1 MIKKCFLMTA
11 LCLSVLAISQSC
23 HKPDQ
28 PKEPETIADKIELE
42 SRNLTCSPNAETL
55 TTTVTTANGITKV
68 ESSSDWCKV
77 SFADATV
84 TLEVAENG
92 SVLSRDAT
100 ITVVSGTESA
110 KIALNQ
116 DGVVIDFPLSGKAI
130 STNDE
135 AKDTVVTFTTNA
147 DFVFSSSVD
156 WASAEKSDDGMK
168 ISLQENTT
176 GTIRTGTVYMTFGEL
191 KDSVYVTQSDFVGL
205 YGKSMYIYYGFWD
218 PSMPVNGG
226 PVTITNEKMSIEKL
240 SDGEGSEFTGP
251 FNFPIKIKGDEE
263 GHYVATI
270 ESGSFL
276 GFFNENANQSFFLA
290 FMGSK
295 PLWSG
300 QSWDI
305 VFTKEK
311 DANGEDFLVGRFAKT
326 IYESNDPSITYDA
339 KPEFGASLL
348 FAFCFG
354 KDNYPNN
361 FSGQAYTMIAPLL
374 VSKELDVMEDWEDQE
389 EYFRLAGLEY

>member
-11 LCLSVLAISQSC
+11 LCLSVLAIILSC
-23 HKPDQ
+23 NKPDQ

-42 SRNLTCSPNAETL
+42 SRNLTCSPNATTL
-55 TTTVTTANGITKV
+55 TTTVTTANGITSV
-68 ESSSDWCKV
+68 ESSNDWCKV
-77 SFADATV
+77 SFDKATV
-84 TLEVAENG
+84 TLDVAENA
-92 SVLSRDAT
+92 SVMSRDAT

-116 DGVVIDFPLSGKAI
+116 DGVVIDFPLSGQAI

-176 GTIRTGTVYMTFGEL
+176 GTIRTGTVYMTFGEI
-191 KDSVYVTQSDFVGL
+191 KDSVYVTQSDFVGVC
-205 YGKSMYIYYGFWD
+205 GNMHFYYGFWFPGD
-218 PSMPVNGG
+218 FIDGG
-226 PVTITNEKMSIEKL
+226 PVTLTNDKMTVEKIW
-240 SDGEGSEFTGP
+240 DGDDNMAFNGP
-251 FNFPIKIKGDEE
+251 FSFPIKLKGDEQ

-276 GFFNENANQSFFLA
+276 GYFDKANSFSFFLS
-290 FMGSK
+290 FPYDTGIM
-295 PLWSG
+295 SG
-300 QSWDI
+300 QSMDI

-311 DANGEDFLVGRFAKT
+311 DANGEEIMVGRFPST
-326 IYESNDPSITYDA
+326 IYESNDPSITYDLGDYTGLA
-339 KPEFGASLL
+339 FL
-348 FAFCFG
+348 FCWG
-354 KDNYPNN
+354 ETDYPNN
-361 FSGQAYTMIAPLL
+361 FTGQLYPIWCPLIT
-374 VSKELDVMEDWEDQE
+374 SKELDEV
-389 EYFRLAGLEY
+389 EYYDLMGFE